1 MDTAAHRR
9 ELEERDAA
17 WSALASSGGDIDE
30 ILEYWTDDA
39 IVIPPGMP
47 PVVGKDALRAYVL
60 GSMDIPGFRISWTTD
75 QVDVSADGS
84 MAWILGANLVEMTGE
99 EGQPMA
105 FPGRAI
111 TVWRREQDG
120 AWRCCA
126 DVWNAAS

>member
-1 MDTAAHRR
+1 MDVATHRA
-9 ELEERDAA
+9 ELEERDTA

-30 ILEYWTDDA
+30 ILEFWTDDA

-47 PVVGKDALRAYVL
+47 PVVGKEALRDYVL
-60 GSMDIPGFRISWTTD
+60 GSLAIPGFRISWTTGD
-75 QVDVSADGS
+75 IDVSADGT
-84 MAWILGANLVEMTGE
+84 MAWIRGENLVEMTGE

-105 FPGRAI
+105 FPGRVI
-111 TVWRREQDG
+111 TVWRREADG